1 MSSMLAES
9 MLAESMLAE
18 SMLAESMLAESMLA
32 ESMLADTNT
41 DTDTNAETSFII
53 KNPQLFNQLKHESID
68 RLYSLADDLPK
79 YKETLKTLIANFT
92 IEDMLYL
99 MNTIYRDH
107 DFKNFKYYKIYNTYF
122 DEIEELTHKYIIC

>member
-9 MLAESMLAE
+9 MLAESMIAE
-18 SMLAESMLAESMLA
+18 SMLAESMLAYA
-32 ESMLADTNT
+32 DADTNA
-41 DTDTNAETSFII
+41 DTSFII

-107 DFKNFKYYKIYNTYF
+107 DFKNFKYYTIYNTYF